1 MKVKAI
7 QMSELFEK
15 CDDIYTS
22 VMIAAQRAKQI
33 IDKTVIQIDENE
45 DVDDSIQ
52 FAEENEIIV
61 DYVEKPMVT
70 ALKEHLNGELEW
82 RKSDS
87 GDSESDES

>member
-7 QMSELFEK
+7 QMSELFDK

-33 IDKTVIQIDENE
+33 IDKSVIQIDENE

-52 FAEENEIIV
+52 FAEKEIII
-61 DYVEKPMVT
+61 DDVEKPMVV
-70 ALKEHLNGELEW
+70 ALEEFLNGELEW
-82 RKSDS
+82 RNSDKD
-87 GDSESDES
+87 DSESDES

>member
-1 MKVKAI
+1 
-7 QMSELFEK
+7 MSELFDQ

-33 IDKTVIQIDENE
+33 IDKSAIQIDENE

-52 FAEENEIIV
+52 FAEKEIIV
-61 DYVEKPMVT
+61 DDVEKPMVV

-82 RKSDS
+82 RNSDKD
-87 GDSESDES
+87 DSESDES